1 MTDNEIVKAFECCA
15 DEMGCKKGCPC
26 FDPKAKGSC
35 CKISKIGIEK
45 TALDLINRQKAEIE
59 KLKKEND
66 ELDVANVLLTVHL
79 QNAKAEAIKEFVSEL
94 IKKAGYESYGH
105 GRTVVR
111 RYLIDVDCFENI
123 VKEKVGD
130 V

>member
-1 MTDNEIVKAFECCA
+1 MNDSEIIKALECCIST
-15 DEMGCKKGCPC
+15 E
-26 FDPKAKGSC
+26 KGSC
-35 CKISKIGIEK
+35 QKKKCPMINECRTDIKSAEK
-45 TALDLINRQKAEIE
+45 YALDLITRQKAEIE
-59 KLKKEND
+59 RLQEKYSRTMDGLK
-66 ELDVANVLLTVHL
+66 AVLAERADHS
-79 QNAKAEAIKEFVSEL
+79 EAIKEFVSEL